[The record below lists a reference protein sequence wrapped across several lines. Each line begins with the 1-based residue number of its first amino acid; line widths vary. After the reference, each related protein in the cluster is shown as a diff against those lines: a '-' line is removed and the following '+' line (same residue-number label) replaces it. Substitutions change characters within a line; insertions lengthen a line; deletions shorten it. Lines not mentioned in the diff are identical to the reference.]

1 MGFSGNEDVDLAKYQ
16 CARCGKNPETSQE
29 VFRGCQCGH
38 RLFRI
43 IPNASNSLRYQELNP
58 KPKNHEDM
66 EFLTV
71 RERCIGV
78 YDINV
83 GQLMPKDSKLNKSP
97 LIAGNEGVFT
107 IQLDSSKKKK

>member
-1 MGFSGNEDVDLAKYQ
+1 MAYLGDEEVNLAKYQ
-16 CARCGKNPETSQE
+16 CAKCGKRPETSQE

-43 IPNASNSLRYQELNP
+43 VSSYTKPMTQSGLRKNAQ
-58 KPKNHEDM
+58 KEDL

-71 RERCIGV
+71 RERSIGV

-83 GQLMPKDSKLNKSP
+83 GQLLPQNSKQKTP
-97 LIAGNEGVFT
+97 MIAGNEGVFT
-107 IQLDSSKKKK
+107 IQLDSKKKK